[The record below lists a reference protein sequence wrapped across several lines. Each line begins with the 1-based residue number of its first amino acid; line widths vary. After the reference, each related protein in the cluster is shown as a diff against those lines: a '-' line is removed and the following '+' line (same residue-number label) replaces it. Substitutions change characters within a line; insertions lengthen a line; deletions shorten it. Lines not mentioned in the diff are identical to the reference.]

1 MFRDILAP
9 THLVLI
15 VIVALLVFGPSRL
28 PELGSAVGKTFRE
41 FKDAV
46 SKVSVNDEEKAKELK
61 DHNQD

>member
-1 MFRDILAP
+1 MLRDIVSP
-9 THLVLI
+9 GHLILI

-46 SKVSVNDEEKAKELK
+46 SKVSVNEDEKAKENK
-61 DHNQD
+61 E